1 MALRHNQTQQYL
13 ETIPLYDY
21 FSTNKSYILD
31 NMRKLGA
38 KNIFFVNNSYE
49 ETFHHRYI

>member
-21 FSTNKSYILD
+21 FFTNKSYILD

-38 KNIFFVNNSYE
+38 KNIFL
-49 ETFHHRYI
+49 

>member
-21 FSTNKSYILD
+21 FFTNKSYILD

-38 KNIFFVNNSYE
+38 KNIFFVNNP
-49 ETFHHRYI
+49 TKKLFTIHII